1 MPPAID
7 FTLIFIANLAI
18 LVLFHEAGH
27 FFAAKAVGM
36 GVHEF
41 AFGFGPRLFRIAKRR
56 GTEYTVHAIPA
67 GGFVRIAGMD
77 PGEEDAENGYYSK
90 PYWQRAVVLVAGS
103 FMNLVLA
110 VLIFSL
116 MGPLY
121 GLPEIKDTNYALVGP
136 VQAGSEAERMGMR
149 DGDKIIEIVGL
160 AKGSRK
166 DIVDTIHESTG
177 RELTLKVQ
185 RDSRVLTMT
194 GTPQE
199 TTEGGVKYG
208 AFGFTQDYELVF
220 VKAGLW
226 ASTKRGI
233 STSVEWAKR
242 IVQLIMSRAVAEE
255 VGGPVAIGYVT
266 YEAFKSG
273 FGQLVFW
280 LAIISVNLAVVNLL
294 PIPVLDGGHLLL
306 MPVEKIYGLF
316 KQGRKLPANTIYAVQ
331 AFGLLVIVSLFL
343 MLTYRDIIRLA
354 TGQMP

>member
-1 MPPAID
+1 MPPAVV

-41 AFGFGPRLFRIAKRR
+41 AFGFGPRLFTIARRR
-56 GTEYTVHAIPA
+56 GTAYTVHAIPA

-77 PGEEDAENGYYSK
+77 PGEEEVENGYYSK
-90 PYWQRAVVLVAGS
+90 PYWKRATVLVAGS
-103 FMNLVLA
+103 AMNLVLA
-110 VLIFSL
+110 ILIFSA

-121 GLPEIKDTNYALVGP
+121 GLPEIKDTAYALVGP
-136 VQAGSEAERMGMR
+136 VQTGSEAERMGLR
-149 DGDKIIEIVGL
+149 PGDKIVEIVGL
-160 AKGSRK
+160 AKGSRE
-166 DIVDTIHESTG
+166 DIVNTIHESAG
-177 RELTLKVQ
+177 RRLTLKVA
-185 RDSRVLTMT
+185 RDGESITMT
-194 GTPQE
+194 GTPKE
-199 TTEGGVKYG
+199 TTEGGATYG
-208 AFGFTQDYELVF
+208 AFGFTQDYEMAF

-226 ASTKRGI
+226 RSTKRGV
-233 STSVEWAKR
+233 STSIEWAKR
-242 IVQLIMSRAVAEE
+242 IVQLILSRAVAQE

-316 KQGRKLPANTIYAVQ
+316 RKGRKLPANTIYAVQ